1 MRMILKVS
9 MQTEVM
15 NDLVREGKLSSTMEK
30 LLGRLKPEATYFTAM
45 RGKRTALI
53 VVDVA
58 EPSEL
63 LRVAEPFF
71 LTFGAGVEFY
81 PAMLPEDL
89 AKGAAEF
96 GPSLAELGR

>member
-9 MQTEVM
+9 MPTEVM
-15 NDLVREGKLSSTMEK
+15 NDLVREGRLSSTMEK

-45 RGKRTALI
+45 RGRRTALI

-58 EPSEL
+58 EPSDL
-63 LRVAEPFF
+63 LKVGEPFF
-71 LTFGAGVEFY
+71 LTLEAGVEFY
-81 PAMLPEDL
+81 PVMLPEDL

-96 GPSLAELGR
+96 GPSLADFAA